1 MDGVTLEFED
11 NAVSA
16 IAKLALERETGAR
29 GLRTIVE
36 DIMLDV
42 MYEVPSDP
50 SISKVM
56 ITEGC
61 VAKRTKPKLSYRTE
75 EDDTLPQKHVG

>member
-1 MDGVTLEFED
+1 MDGVELEFED
-11 NAVSA
+11 SAVTA

-36 DIMLDV
+36 DIMLDI
-42 MYEVPSDP
+42 MYEIPSEQGLE
-50 SISKVM
+50 KVI

-61 VAKRTKPKLSYRTE
+61 VKKRTKPIMKYSSVDAE
-75 EDDTLPQKHVG
+75 KNVG